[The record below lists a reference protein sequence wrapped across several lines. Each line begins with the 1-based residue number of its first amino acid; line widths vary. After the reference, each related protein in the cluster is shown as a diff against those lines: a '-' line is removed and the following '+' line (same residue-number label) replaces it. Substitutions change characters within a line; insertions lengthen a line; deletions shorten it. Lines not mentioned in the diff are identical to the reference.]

1 MAAGHL
7 PLGVLSCGQGPG
19 PQGGSDKVLQSRD
32 PDPDFLGR
40 SLLCHFAEPVILG
53 SLALSVPG
61 SLIRKVDVVIM
72 KYLLHWT
79 VVRTQ

>member
-1 MAAGHL
+1 M
-7 PLGVLSCGQGPG
+7 P
-19 PQGGSDKVLQSRD
+19 
-32 PDPDFLGR
+32 
-40 SLLCHFAEPVILG
+40 G

-61 SLIRKVDVVIM
+61 SLTHKVDVIIM

>member
-1 MAAGHL
+1 MAAGHP
-7 PLGVLSCGQGPG
+7 PLGVLSCGQGLG
-19 PQGGSDKVLQSRD
+19 SQGGSNMAVQSRD
-32 PDPDFLGR
+32 PGPDFLGR
-40 SLLCHFAEPVILG
+40 SLLCHYAEPVIPG

-61 SLIRKVDVVIM
+61 SLTRKVDVIIM

>member
-1 MAAGHL
+1 M
-7 PLGVLSCGQGPG
+7 P
-19 PQGGSDKVLQSRD
+19 
-32 PDPDFLGR
+32 
-40 SLLCHFAEPVILG
+40 G

-61 SLIRKVDVVIM
+61 SLTRKVDVIIM